1 MTASER
7 VIDGKCLMRVELIDT
22 ALAHHVAETWIELA
36 VKWRVARFEWR
47 QTTDGGYPAVR
58 VVGAV
63 RDPAGEA
70 IEGGAQRL
78 IVRGIG
84 ASRRKHG

>member
-7 VIDGKCLMRVELIDT
+7 VIDGKGLMRVELIDT
-22 ALAHHVAETWIELA
+22 ALAQHVAETRIEIV

-47 QTTDGGYPAVR
+47 QTTDRGDPGVR

-63 RDPAGEA
+63 RGSSGEA
-70 IEGGAQRL
+70 IERGAQCL